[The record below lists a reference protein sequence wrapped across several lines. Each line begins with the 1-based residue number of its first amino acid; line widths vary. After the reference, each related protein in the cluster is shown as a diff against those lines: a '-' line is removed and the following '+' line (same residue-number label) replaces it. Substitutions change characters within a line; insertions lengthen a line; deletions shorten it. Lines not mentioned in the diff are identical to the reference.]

1 MTAPATSSLST
12 ISVCPFSAATPRGT
26 ECGRICG
33 HEKKVTVNV
42 EFMNYILAISSLPI
56 LVVALLL
63 CMYILCRYKH
73 NPPSE
78 RICSPVY
85 NLYSLFIVLAATFS
99 LAVNTSCWSAMC
111 SWLHTQCLYTL
122 NERHSHLTLRDHSE
136 NKDWSLN
143 SIMAGTGCL

>member
-12 ISVCPFSAATPRGT
+12 ISVCPLSAAISRGT
-26 ECGRICG
+26 ECGGACG
-33 HEKKVTVNV
+33 HEEKVTVNV
-42 EFMNYILAISSLPI
+42 EFMNNNIAISSLPI
-56 LVVALLL
+56 LVVPLFL
-63 CMYILCRYKH
+63 YILCRYKH

-78 RICSPVY
+78 RICNPVY

-99 LAVNTSCWSAMC
+99 LGVNTSCWSAMC

-122 NERHSHLTLRDHSE
+122 NERHRHLTLRDHSE